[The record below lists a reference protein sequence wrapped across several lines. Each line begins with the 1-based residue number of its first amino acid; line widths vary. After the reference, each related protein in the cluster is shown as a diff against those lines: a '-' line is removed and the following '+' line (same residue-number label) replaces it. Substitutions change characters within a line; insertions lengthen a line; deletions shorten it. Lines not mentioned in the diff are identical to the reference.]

1 MKPFR
6 FLPGIVAG
14 LALSWAGSS
23 FAYKSGVLR
32 ELVDVIETAA
42 PVSVPASGSIEV
54 GFSPKGGAEALVL
67 RVIDSAK
74 SEVKVLAY
82 SFTSSPV
89 TAALLRASKR
99 GVSVSLVVDYKNNI
113 SADQSGKGRAA
124 LSALAEA
131 GCDVRVISAYPIHH
145 DKALIVDRQTVEL
158 GSFNFSAAAAR
169 VNSENVLVNWNN
181 PALAKAYLAHFDRN
195 WRQSEPFRARY

>member
-89 TAALLRASKR
+89 R
-99 GVSVSLVVDYKNNI
+99 
-113 SADQSGKGRAA
+113 
-124 LSALAEA
+124 
-131 GCDVRVISAYPIHH
+131 P
-145 DKALIVDRQTVEL
+145 
-158 GSFNFSAAAAR
+158 
-169 VNSENVLVNWNN
+169 
-181 PALAKAYLAHFDRN
+181 
-195 WRQSEPFRARY
+195 